1 MTHFSLI
8 YRIASKTSKVM
19 DFEAFD
25 VWHFIHIIICGLIS
39 ILMIVYPLHIDHD
52 NNHLNIVTLD
62 VIEAHSYILLV
73 FENDTHC

>member
-1 MTHFSLI
+1 MFG
-8 YRIASKTSKVM
+8 TSFTSSFV
-19 DFEAFD
+19 DWYQF
-25 VWHFIHIIICGLIS
+25 
-39 ILMIVYPLHIDHD
+39 LMIVYPLHIDHD